1 MLEAWSLGSVLIRCR
16 KDKAEWEK
24 ALLAFN
30 LTERQ
35 ALEIIANHRR
45 GIAERRE
52 QELRAQGLWSL
63 RD

>member
-1 MLEAWSLGSVLIRCR
+1 MLDAWSLGSVLIRCR
-16 KDKAEWEK
+16 KDKNEWAQ

-35 ALEIIANHRR
+35 AQAIIANHRR
-45 GIAERRE
+45 EIAGRRE
-52 QELRAQGLWSL
+52 QELRAQGLWTL